1 MTPLDLM
8 LLVALGVAFWLLLIR
23 PTQRRRAEQA
33 ALVASLA
40 PGAQIM
46 TTAGVFGT
54 VIGLEGDRM
63 RVEIAPGVVIEM
75 VTAAVGRIVEGA
87 SVEPEAPDAP
97 DAPDAVGELDASD
110 APTPDVP
117 AVPEPAAPDAARGA
131 ESDAPHPQQEAD
143 RG

>member
-1 MTPLDLM
+1 MTPLDLI

-23 PTQRRRAEQA
+23 PNQRRRAEQA

-54 VIGLEGDRM
+54 VVGLVDDRM
-63 RVEIAPGVVIEM
+63 RVEVAPGVVIEM
-75 VTAAVGRIVEGA
+75 LTAAVARVVEDT
-87 SVEPEAPDAP
+87 SEA
-97 DAPDAVGELDASD
+97 
-110 APTPDVP
+110 
-117 AVPEPAAPDAARGA
+117 AAADA
-131 ESDAPHPQQEAD
+131 ESDVPTSAPVDGSDMPTATALDQTELTPQQEAD